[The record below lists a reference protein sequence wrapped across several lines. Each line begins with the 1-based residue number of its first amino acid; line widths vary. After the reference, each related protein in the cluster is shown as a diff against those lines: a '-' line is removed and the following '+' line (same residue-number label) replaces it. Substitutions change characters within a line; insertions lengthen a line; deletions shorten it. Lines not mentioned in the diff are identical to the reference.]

1 MVGVSDGDSI
11 TVLTV
16 DMAQIKIRLDG
27 IDAPEAKQA
36 FGAKAKAALS
46 NLVFGKTVLV
56 HSKGLDRYRRTLGR
70 VEVASVD
77 VNLRMVQD
85 GFAWHYVAYSREA
98 ALATAQA
105 EAKAGKRGSWIDAA
119 PVATVGFQEGTVML
133 AAETNIK
140 SYRLCCRCSGG
151 KGVGYC

>member
-1 MVGVSDGDSI
+1 MIRAFLVCLIFSLQLHAKAPLPNIAGKVVGVSDGDSI

-16 DMAQIKIRLDG
+16 DMAQVKIRLDG

-56 HSKGLDRYRRTLGR
+56 RSKGLDRYRRTLGR
-70 VEVASVD
+70 VEVDGVD
-77 VNLRMVQD
+77 VNLRMVRD
-85 GFAWHYVAYSREA
+85 GFAWHYVAYSKDA

-105 EAKAGKRGSWIDAA
+105 EAKAGKRGLWIDAG
-119 PVATVGFQEGTVML
+119 PVPPWGF
-133 AAETNIK
+133 
-140 SYRLCCRCSGG
+140 R
-151 KGVGYC
+151 KGR